1 MKRCVN
7 SFRIKEMNND
17 PKKIIKIIP
26 IKDKVIDEFIDH
38 LWLEDGL
45 SKNTL
50 NSYRFDLELFS
61 GWLTKIL
68 QTNIL
73 DVSQADIQ
81 QYLSFKFPT
90 SKSRSIS
97 RLLTTL
103 RRLFRYLLR
112 ENKVKIDPT
121 LEIMSPKIPKSLPK
135 SLSEEEVDLLLN
147 APNINNFSGLRDK
160 AMLELLYACGL
171 RVSELV
177 NILLTE
183 LSMTD
188 GIIRITGKG
197 SKTRLVPMGEEAVD
211 WIKKYIDEGRKN
223 ILKLKTSKYLFV
235 TIRGSAMTR
244 QAFWY
249 LIKRY
254 SIIAEIKK
262 PMSPHILRHA
272 FATHLI
278 NHGAD
283 LRVVQMLLGHSDIS
297 TTQIYTHVARERL
310 KNIHEHHHPRG

>member
-1 MKRCVN
+1 M
-7 SFRIKEMNND
+7 ST
-17 PKKIIKIIP
+17 KII
-26 IKDKVIDEFIDH
+26 DQFIDH

-50 NSYRFDLELFS
+50 NSYRFDLSIFDSWLAETKKIEL
-61 GWLTKIL
+61 
-68 QTNIL
+68 L
-73 DVSQADIQ
+73 DVSELEIQ
-81 QYLSFKFPT
+81 EFLAFKFPT

-97 RLLTTL
+97 RLLATL
-103 RRLFRYLLR
+103 RRFFRFLLR
-112 ENKVKIDPT
+112 ENKIKEDPT
-121 LEIMSPKIPKSLPK
+121 LKIQTPKIPKSLPK
-135 SLSEEEVDLLLN
+135 SLSEDEVEGLLE
-147 APNINNFSGLRDK
+147 APDIKTDVGMRDRS
-160 AMLELLYACGL
+160 MLELLYACGL

-177 NILLTE
+177 GIQLTE
-183 LSMTD
+183 VILSD
-188 GIIRITGKG
+188 GVIRVTGKG

-211 WIKKYIDEGRKN
+211 WIKKYLAKSRQN
-223 ILKLKTSKYLFV
+223 ILNKQTSKFLFV
-235 TIRGSAMTR
+235 TNRGGEMTR

-249 LIKRY
+249 LIKKY
-254 SIIAEIKK
+254 ALMANIDK

-310 KNIHEHHHPRG
+310 KKLHQEHHPRG

>member
-1 MKRCVN
+1 M
-7 SFRIKEMNND
+7 ST
-17 PKKIIKIIP
+17 KII
-26 IKDKVIDEFIDH
+26 DQFIDH

-50 NSYRFDLELFS
+50 NSYRFDLSIFVSWLAETKKVEL
-61 GWLTKIL
+61 
-68 QTNIL
+68 L
-73 DVSQADIQ
+73 DVSELEIQ
-81 QYLSFKFPT
+81 EFLAFKFPT

-97 RLLTTL
+97 RLLATL
-103 RRLFRYLLR
+103 RRFFRFLLR
-112 ENKVKIDPT
+112 ENKIKEDPT
-121 LEIMSPKIPKSLPK
+121 LKIQTPKIPKSLPK
-135 SLSEEEVDLLLN
+135 SLSEDEVEGLLK
-147 APNINNFSGLRDK
+147 APDIKTAVGMRDRS
-160 AMLELLYACGL
+160 MLELLYACGL

-177 NILLTE
+177 GIQLTE
-183 LSMTD
+183 VILND
-188 GIIRITGKG
+188 GVIRVTGKG

-211 WIKKYIDEGRKN
+211 WIKKYLAESRQN
-223 ILKLKTSKYLFV
+223 ILNKQTSKFLFV
-235 TIRGSAMTR
+235 TNRGGEMTR

-249 LIKRY
+249 LIKKY
-254 SIIAEIKK
+254 ALMANINK

-310 KNIHEHHHPRG
+310 KKLHQEHHPRG

>member
-1 MKRCVN
+1 MVN
-7 SFRIKEMNND
+7 NSKE
-17 PKKIIKIIP
+17 IIKKNILRNKI
-26 IKDKVIDEFIDH
+26 IDEFINH

-50 NSYRFDLELFS
+50 DSYRFDLELLS
-61 GWLTKIL
+61 EWLTKSL
-68 QTNIL
+68 KKNIS
-73 DVSQADIQ
+73 DVSEGDIQ
-81 QYLSFKFPT
+81 QYLSFKFPS

-97 RLLTTL
+97 RLLATL
-103 RRLFRYLLR
+103 RRFFRYLLR
-112 ENKVKIDPT
+112 ENKIKIDPT
-121 LEIMSPKIPKSLPK
+121 LQIQSPKIPKSLPK
-135 SLSEEEVDLLLN
+135 SLSEEDVESLLN
-147 APNINNFSGLRDK
+147 APNVKIISELRDK

-183 LSMTD
+183 LSMTE

-197 SKTRLVPMGEEAVD
+197 GKTRLVPMGEEAVD
-211 WIKKYIDEGRKN
+211 WIKKYIDESRKN
-223 ILKLKTSKYLFV
+223 ILKQKTSKYLFV

-254 SIIAEIKK
+254 SIIAQIKK

-310 KNIHEHHHPRG
+310 KKLHQSHHPRG

>member
-1 MKRCVN
+1 MN
-7 SFRIKEMNND
+7 SESKDMPKNNYIEN
-17 PKKIIKIIP
+17 KII
-26 IKDKVIDEFIDH
+26 DVFIDH

-50 NSYRFDLELFS
+50 NSYRFDLELFTE
-61 GWLTKIL
+61 WLTKIL
-68 QTNIL
+68 KKNIL
-73 DVSQADIQ
+73 DVTKSDIQ
-81 QYLSFKFPT
+81 QYLSYKFPT

-97 RLLTTL
+97 RLLATL

-112 ENKVKIDPT
+112 ENKIKIDPT
-121 LEIMSPKIPKSLPK
+121 LEILSPKIPRSLPNC
-135 SLSEEEVDLLLN
+135 LSEEEVELLLN
-147 APNINNFSGLRDK
+147 SPDVKTISGLRDK

-183 LSMTD
+183 LSITE
-188 GIIRITGKG
+188 GVIRITGKG
-197 SKTRLVPMGEEAVD
+197 SKTRLVPMGEEAAD
-211 WIKKYIDEGRKN
+211 WIKKYIDESRNVFLNK
-223 ILKLKTSKYLFV
+223 KTSRYLFI

-254 SIIAEIKK
+254 SIIAQIKK
-262 PMSPHILRHA
+262 PISPHILRHA

-283 LRVVQMLLGHSDIS
+283 IRVVQMLLGHSDIS

-310 KNIHEHHHPRG
+310 KKIHESHHPRG

>member
-1 MKRCVN
+1 MN
-7 SFRIKEMNND
+7 NNFKEM
-17 PKKIIKIIP
+17 PKNKHTKNKII
-26 IKDKVIDEFIDH
+26 DLFIDH

-50 NSYRFDLELFS
+50 NSYRFDLELFTE
-61 GWLTKIL
+61 WLTRSLKK
-68 QTNIL
+68 NIL
-73 DVSQADIQ
+73 DVTQADIQ

-97 RLLTTL
+97 RLLATL

-121 LEIMSPKIPKSLPK
+121 LEIMSPKIPKLLPK
-135 SLSEEEVDLLLN
+135 SLSEEEVEALLK
-147 APNINNFSGLRDK
+147 APNIKTISGLRDK

-183 LSMTD
+183 LSMNE
-188 GIIRITGKG
+188 GVIRIIGKG
-197 SKTRLVPMGEEAVD
+197 NKTRLVPMGEEAVD
-211 WIKKYIDEGRKN
+211 WIKKYINESRN
-223 ILKLKTSKYLFV
+223 EILKKNTSKYLFI
-235 TIRGSAMTR
+235 TIRGGPMTR

-254 SIIAEIKK
+254 AIIAQIKK
-262 PMSPHILRHA
+262 SISPHILRHA

-283 LRVVQMLLGHSDIS
+283 IRVVQMLLGHSDIS

-310 KNIHEHHHPRG
+310 KKIHESHHPRG

>member
-1 MKRCVN
+1 
-7 SFRIKEMNND
+7 MNNYSKEI
-17 PKKIIKIIP
+17 PKNSNTKNEII
-26 IKDKVIDEFIDH
+26 DAFIDH

-50 NSYRFDLELFS
+50 NSYRFDLELFTE
-61 GWLTKIL
+61 WLTKSL
-68 QTNIL
+68 KKNIL

-90 SKSRSIS
+90 SKARSIS
-97 RLLTTL
+97 RLLATL

-112 ENKVKIDPT
+112 ENKIKNDPT

-135 SLSEEEVDLLLN
+135 SLSEEEVEALLN
-147 APNINNFSGLRDK
+147 APNVKTISGLRDK

-211 WIKKYIDEGRKN
+211 WIKKYINESRNN
-223 ILKLKTSKYLFV
+223 ILNKKTSKYLFI
-235 TIRGSAMTR
+235 TIRGSGMTR

-262 PMSPHILRHA
+262 PISPHILRHA

-283 LRVVQMLLGHSDIS
+283 IRVVQMLLGHSDIS

-310 KNIHEHHHPRG
+310 KKIHESHHPRG

>member
-1 MKRCVN
+1 M
-7 SFRIKEMNND
+7 ST
-17 PKKIIKIIP
+17 KII
-26 IKDKVIDEFIDH
+26 DQFIDH

-50 NSYRFDLELFS
+50 NSYRFDLSIFVSWLAETKKVEL
-61 GWLTKIL
+61 
-68 QTNIL
+68 L
-73 DVSQADIQ
+73 DVSELEIQ
-81 QYLSFKFPT
+81 EFLAFKFPT

-97 RLLTTL
+97 RLLATL
-103 RRLFRYLLR
+103 RRFFRFLLR
-112 ENKVKIDPT
+112 ENKIKEDPT
-121 LEIMSPKIPKSLPK
+121 LKIQTPKIPKSLPK
-135 SLSEEEVDLLLN
+135 SLSEDEVEGLLE
-147 APNINNFSGLRDK
+147 APDIKTDVGIRDRS
-160 AMLELLYACGL
+160 MLELLYACGL

-177 NILLTE
+177 GIQLTE
-183 LSMTD
+183 VILSD
-188 GIIRITGKG
+188 GVIRVTGKG

-211 WIKKYIDEGRKN
+211 WIKKYLTESRQN
-223 ILKLKTSKYLFV
+223 ILNKQTSKFLFV
-235 TIRGSAMTR
+235 TNRGGEMTR

-249 LIKRY
+249 LIKKY
-254 SIIAEIKK
+254 ALMANINK

-310 KNIHEHHHPRG
+310 KKLHQEHHPRG

>member
-1 MKRCVN
+1 MVN
-7 SFRIKEMNND
+7 NSKE
-17 PKKIIKIIP
+17 IIKKNILRNKI
-26 IKDKVIDEFIDH
+26 IDEFINH

-50 NSYRFDLELFS
+50 NSYRFDLELLS
-61 GWLTKIL
+61 EWLTKSL
-68 QTNIL
+68 KKNIS
-73 DVSQADIQ
+73 DVSEGDIQ
-81 QYLSFKFPT
+81 QYLSFKFPS

-97 RLLTTL
+97 RLLATL
-103 RRLFRYLLR
+103 RRFFRYLLR
-112 ENKVKIDPT
+112 ENKIKIDPT
-121 LEIMSPKIPKSLPK
+121 LQIQSPKIPKSLPK
-135 SLSEEEVDLLLN
+135 SLSEEDVESLLN
-147 APNINNFSGLRDK
+147 APNVKIISGLRDK

-183 LSMTD
+183 LSMTE

-211 WIKKYIDEGRKN
+211 WIKKYIDESRKN
-223 ILKLKTSKYLFV
+223 ILKQKTSKYLFV

-254 SIIAEIKK
+254 SIIAQIKK

-310 KNIHEHHHPRG
+310 KKLHQSHHPRG

>member
-1 MKRCVN
+1 MDNDSKEIPKN
-7 SFRIKEMNND
+7 SHTKNE
-17 PKKIIKIIP
+17 II
-26 IKDKVIDEFIDH
+26 DAFIDH

-50 NSYRFDLELFS
+50 NSYRFDLELFTE
-61 GWLTKIL
+61 WLTKSL
-68 QTNIL
+68 KKNIL

-97 RLLTTL
+97 RLLATL

-121 LEIMSPKIPKSLPK
+121 LEIMSTKIPKLLPK
-135 SLSEEEVDLLLN
+135 SLSEEEVEALLN
-147 APNINNFSGLRDK
+147 APDVETISGLRDK

-183 LSMTD
+183 LSMTE

-211 WIKKYIDEGRKN
+211 WIKKYINESRND
-223 ILKLKTSKYLFV
+223 ILNQRTSKYLFS
-235 TIRGSAMTR
+235 TIRGSVMTR

-249 LIKRY
+249 LIKKY

-262 PMSPHILRHA
+262 PISPHILRHA

-283 LRVVQMLLGHSDIS
+283 IRVVQMLLGHSDIS

-310 KNIHEHHHPRG
+310 KKIHESHHPRG

>member
-1 MKRCVN
+1 LKNN
-7 SFRIKEMNND
+7 SKEN
-17 PKKIIKIIP
+17 KI
-26 IKDKVIDEFIDH
+26 IDEFLDH

-50 NSYRFDLELFS
+50 NSYRFDLNLFS
-61 GWLTKIL
+61 LWLIENLKKNFL
-68 QTNIL
+68 E
-73 DVSQADIQ
+73 VSQADIQ
-81 QYLSFKFPT
+81 QYLAFKFPT

-97 RLLTTL
+97 RLLATL
-103 RRLFRYLLR
+103 RRLYKYLLR
-112 ENKVKIDPT
+112 ENKISIDPT
-121 LEIMSPKIPKSLPK
+121 LEIQSPKISKSLPK
-135 SLSEEEVDLLLN
+135 SLSEEDIEALLS
-147 APNINNFSGLRDK
+147 APDIKTSSGLRDK

-183 LSMTD
+183 LSMTE
-188 GIIRITGKG
+188 GVIRVTGKG

-211 WIKKYIDEGRKN
+211 WIKKYINEGRKD
-223 ILKLKTSKYLFV
+223 ILKQQTSKYLFI
-235 TIRGSAMTR
+235 TIRGGAMTR
-244 QAFWY
+244 QAFWH

-254 SIIAEIKK
+254 SIIAKIKK

-310 KNIHEHHHPRG
+310 KNLHESHHPRG

>member
-1 MKRCVN
+1 MVN
-7 SFRIKEMNND
+7 NSKE
-17 PKKIIKIIP
+17 IIKKNILRNKI
-26 IKDKVIDEFIDH
+26 IDEFINH

-50 NSYRFDLELFS
+50 DSYRFDLELLS
-61 GWLTKIL
+61 EWLTKSL
-68 QTNIL
+68 KKNIS
-73 DVSQADIQ
+73 DVSEGDIQ
-81 QYLSFKFPT
+81 QYLSFKFPS

-97 RLLTTL
+97 RLLATL
-103 RRLFRYLLR
+103 RRFFRYLLR
-112 ENKVKIDPT
+112 ENKIKIDPT
-121 LEIMSPKIPKSLPK
+121 LQIQSPKIPKSLPK
-135 SLSEEEVDLLLN
+135 SLSEEDVESLLN
-147 APNINNFSGLRDK
+147 APNVKIISGLRDK

-183 LSMTD
+183 LSMTE

-211 WIKKYIDEGRKN
+211 WIKKYIDESRKN
-223 ILKLKTSKYLFV
+223 ILKQKTSKYLFV

-254 SIIAEIKK
+254 SIIAQIKK

-310 KNIHEHHHPRG
+310 KKLHQSHHPRG

>member
-1 MKRCVN
+1 M
-7 SFRIKEMNND
+7 ST
-17 PKKIIKIIP
+17 KII
-26 IKDKVIDEFIDH
+26 DQFIDH

-50 NSYRFDLELFS
+50 NSYRFDLSIFVSWLAETKKIEL
-61 GWLTKIL
+61 
-68 QTNIL
+68 L
-73 DVSQADIQ
+73 DVSELEIQ
-81 QYLSFKFPT
+81 EFLAFKFPT

-97 RLLTTL
+97 RLLATL
-103 RRLFRYLLR
+103 RRFFRFLLR
-112 ENKVKIDPT
+112 ENKIKEDPT
-121 LEIMSPKIPKSLPK
+121 LKIQTPKIPKSLPK
-135 SLSEEEVDLLLN
+135 SLSEDEVEGLLK
-147 APNINNFSGLRDK
+147 APDIKTDVGMRDRS
-160 AMLELLYACGL
+160 MLELLYACGL

-177 NILLTE
+177 GIQLTE
-183 LSMTD
+183 VILSD
-188 GIIRITGKG
+188 GVIRVTGKG

-211 WIKKYIDEGRKN
+211 WIKKYLAESRQN
-223 ILKLKTSKYLFV
+223 ILNKQTSKFLFV
-235 TIRGSAMTR
+235 TNRGGEMTR

-249 LIKRY
+249 LIKKY
-254 SIIAEIKK
+254 ALMANIDK

-310 KNIHEHHHPRG
+310 KKLHQEHHPRG

>member
-1 MKRCVN
+1 MVN
-7 SFRIKEMNND
+7 NSKEIIRKNILRN
-17 PKKIIKIIP
+17 KI
-26 IKDKVIDEFIDH
+26 IDEFINH

-50 NSYRFDLELFS
+50 NSYRFDLELLS
-61 GWLTKIL
+61 EWLTKSL
-68 QTNIL
+68 KKNIS
-73 DVSQADIQ
+73 DVSEGDIQ
-81 QYLSFKFPT
+81 QYLSFKFPS

-97 RLLTTL
+97 RLLATL
-103 RRLFRYLLR
+103 RRFFRYLLR
-112 ENKVKIDPT
+112 ENKIKIDPT
-121 LEIMSPKIPKSLPK
+121 LQIQSPKIPKSLPK
-135 SLSEEEVDLLLN
+135 SLSEEDVESLLN
-147 APNINNFSGLRDK
+147 APNVKIISELRDK

-183 LSMTD
+183 LSMTE

-211 WIKKYIDEGRKN
+211 WIKKYIDESREN
-223 ILKLKTSKYLFV
+223 ILKQKTSKYLFV

-254 SIIAEIKK
+254 SIIAQIKK

-310 KNIHEHHHPRG
+310 KKLHQSHHPRG